1 MKAGMSIPVDSAPAE
16 PRLQIGGFGRV
27 NNDLK
32 AFAGSRWDEIAREQV
47 VLCPG
52 YLERVLAA
60 PITFAQPLSADRVR
74 YIEQVSSCAALASE
88 INERIQL
95 RLLTVLAGKSKTMER
110 PCRRISTMCGPMAAR
125 SRAEK
130 RA

>member
-1 MKAGMSIPVDSAPAE
+1 MKARISIPVGAAAAE
-16 PRLQIGGFGRV
+16 PRLRIGGFWRV

-32 AFAGSRWDEIAREQV
+32 ALGGSRRDEIAREQV

-74 YIEQVSSCAALASE
+74 YIEQVKFVCHSGIGNQTSHPVAVANGVGGE
-88 INERIQL
+88 I
-95 RLLTVLAGKSKTMER
+95 
-110 PCRRISTMCGPMAAR
+110 
-125 SRAEK
+125 
-130 RA
+130 